1 MSGFWKIKNSTKLR
15 IIFKAPKPMSYLVM
29 YKRFF
34 IFVYDLG
41 AAKQEILKQL
51 INQFQHIYKN
61 QKDFKEKV
69 QLKSV

>member
-1 MSGFWKIKNSTKLR
+1 
-15 IIFKAPKPMSYLVM
+15 MSYLVK

-41 AAKQEILKQL
+41 AAKQEIFKQL
-51 INQFQHIYKN
+51 INPFQHIYKN
-61 QKDFKEKV
+61 QKYFKEKV

>member
-1 MSGFWKIKNSTKLR
+1 
-15 IIFKAPKPMSYLVM
+15 MSYLVK

-41 AAKQEILKQL
+41 AAKQEIFKQL
-51 INQFQHIYKN
+51 INLFQHIYKN
-61 QKDFKEKV
+61 QKYFKEKV

>member
-1 MSGFWKIKNSTKLR
+1 
-15 IIFKAPKPMSYLVM
+15 MSYLVKH
-29 YKRFF
+29 KRFF
-34 IFVYDLG
+34 IFVYYLG